1 MSLNILALNWN
12 DLKNPFAGGA
22 EVQLEEMIVRL
33 VARGHSVTL
42 FCSNFAG
49 GAPEETVSGIRI
61 VRRGNRYNFNLLAP
75 FHLRRLVRD
84 GKFDVM
90 LEDINKIPFYTPW
103 FLTIPT
109 LILVPHLFAET
120 VFQEINPVLGTY
132 IYLSEK
138 PMIRSYRGFRYCA
151 ASESTQSDLAMRG
164 VPLKDITVVHCGV
177 DRETYS
183 YDASVE
189 KYDTP
194 TILYLGRVKKYK
206 SIQHLI
212 DAMTIVRKTIPNAR
226 VMVVGAGDYLP
237 TLESQAKR
245 LGLADCIEFAGFV
258 PTANKVERLRK
269 SHVIV
274 LPSIREGWGLTN
286 IEANAVGTCVV
297 ASDAPGLRDSVRDG
311 ETGFLF
317 PYGDIPSLA
326 EKLVRILTDFTLRK
340 RLETGGLAWA
350 NKFSWDTATERL
362 ESLLY
367 EVAGKR
373 P

>member
-22 EVQLEEMIVRL
+22 EVQLEEMLRRL
-33 VARGHSVTL
+33 VSRGHCVTL
-42 FCSNFAG
+42 FCSGWRG
-49 GAPEETVSGIRI
+49 GAEEETIEGIRV
-61 VRRGNRYNFNLLAP
+61 VRRGNRYNFNLVAP
-75 FHLRRLVRD
+75 FHLRRLASE

-90 LEDINKIPFYTPW
+90 LEDINKIPFYTPL
-103 FLTIPT
+103 FMSIPT
-109 LILVPHLFAET
+109 LVLVPHLFAET

-138 PMIRSYRGFRYCA
+138 PMIGVYRGIRYCA
-151 ASESTQSDLAMRG
+151 ASESTQSDLAARG

-177 DRETYS
+177 DRKTYA
-183 YDASVE
+183 YDASIE

-212 DAMTIVRKTIPNAR
+212 DAMILVRKTVSNAR
-226 VMVVGAGDYLP
+226 LMVVGAGDYLP
-237 TLESQAKR
+237 TLELQASR
-245 LGLADCIEFAGFV
+245 LGLSDCIEFAGFV
-258 PTANKVERLRK
+258 PTANKIERLRK

-311 ETGFLF
+311 ETGYLF
-317 PYGDIPSLA
+317 PYGDIPALT
-326 EKLVRILTDFTLRK
+326 ERLLRILTNSTQRQL
-340 RLETGGLAWA
+340 LEKGGLAWA
-350 NKFSWDTATERL
+350 DRFSWDTATEKL
-362 ESLLY
+362 EALLG
-367 EVAGKR
+367 EVAEKK
-373 P
+373 

>member
-22 EVQLEEMIVRL
+22 EVQLEEMLTRL
-33 VARGHSVTL
+33 VSRGHRVTL
-42 FCSNFAG
+42 FCSNFPG
-49 GAPEETVSGIRI
+49 GAEEEAVNGIRI
-61 VRRGNRYNFNLLAP
+61 IRQGNRYNFNLVAP
-75 FHLRRLVRD
+75 FYLRRLVKSE
-84 GKFDVM
+84 KFDVM

-103 FLTIPT
+103 YMKIPT

-132 IYLSEK
+132 IYFSEK
-138 PMIRSYRGFRYCA
+138 PMIRAYQGFRYCA
-151 ASESTQSDLAMRG
+151 ASESTQSDLAARG
-164 VPLKDITVVHCGV
+164 IPLKDITVVHCGV
-177 DRETYS
+177 DRKTYAH
-183 YDASVE
+183 DASVE

-212 DAMTIVRKTIPNAR
+212 DAMILVRKTIPNAR
-226 VMVVGAGDYLP
+226 LMVVGAGDYLP
-237 TLESQAKR
+237 TLEAQAKR
-245 LGLADCIEFAGFV
+245 LGLTECVEFAGFI
-258 PTANKVERLRK
+258 ASDRKVERLRK

-297 ASDAPGLRDSVRDG
+297 ASDSPGLRDSVRDG
-311 ETGFLF
+311 VTGFLF
-317 PYGDIPSLA
+317 PYGDIPALA
-326 EKLVRILTDFTLRK
+326 ERLVRILTDTPLRK
-340 RLETGGLAWA
+340 RLEAGGLAWA
-350 NKFSWDTATERL
+350 DKFSWDTATEKL
-362 ESLLY
+362 ESLLS

-373 P
+373 A